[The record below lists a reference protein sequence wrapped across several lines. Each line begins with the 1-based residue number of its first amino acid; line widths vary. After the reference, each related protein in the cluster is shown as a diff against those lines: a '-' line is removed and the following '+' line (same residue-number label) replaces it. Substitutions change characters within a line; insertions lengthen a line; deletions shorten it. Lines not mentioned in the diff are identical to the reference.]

1 MTNIITDFSL
11 GLCIIPLLIM
21 ANVIVL
27 NLCVTFPKYILGISG
42 VMITIDAICVLGF
55 TFIMSYFVTNLDI
68 TVGAIG
74 LSIFIALLHKT
85 ITFQKTFKVMFADE
99 IGN

>member
-21 ANVIVL
+21 ANIIVL
-27 NLCVTFPKYILGISG
+27 NLCTTFPKYILGISG
-42 VMITIDAICVLGF
+42 VMITIDAVCVLGF
-55 TFIMSYFVTNLDI
+55 TFIIKSFVTDLDV

-85 ITFQKTFKVMFADE
+85 ITFQKTFKTMFADE